1 VKMIPIGMGISLV
14 PLECARQELDACVI
28 TGVPVQVQ
36 LPSSSVVMVYPVDQ
50 VEPALDALID
60 VMRELAA
67 TLKRR
72 TPGTHIKP
80 AGWGRWD
87 A

>member
-1 VKMIPIGMGISLV
+1 MIPIGMGISLV

-50 VEPALDALID
+50 VEPALGALID